1 MNNYFRLSDQAVGA
15 FMMLLQKGILER
27 VDMVSIFKEL
37 DIEEV
42 DGKLF
47 VKNPPTFE
55 IKERIPEFPE
65 GSDGLEW
72 TMPIYNYW
80 CSFCKEDKEYFL
92 QMKEKKI
99 ICDQC
104 GNQTLEK
111 KIITSLSTINK
122 KSDGTIT
129 KKNIEQNRELL
140 KMQKEE
146 LMSKRIKDDRE

>member
-1 MNNYFRLSDQAVGA
+1 
-15 FMMLLQKGILER
+15 
-27 VDMVSIFKEL
+27 
-37 DIEEV
+37 
-42 DGKLF
+42 
-47 VKNPPTFE
+47 
-55 IKERIPEFPE
+55 
-65 GSDGLEW
+65 
-72 TMPIYNYW
+72 MPIYNYW

-99 ICDQC
+99 ICDEC

>member
-65 GSDGLEW
+65 GSDGLE
-72 TMPIYNYW
+72 
-80 CSFCKEDKEYFL
+80 
-92 QMKEKKI
+92 
-99 ICDQC
+99 
-104 GNQTLEK
+104 
-111 KIITSLSTINK
+111 
-122 KSDGTIT
+122 
-129 KKNIEQNRELL
+129 
-140 KMQKEE
+140 
-146 LMSKRIKDDRE
+146 